1 MKKDIKIPAVE
12 DIIISV
18 IQEIN
23 PENNENVYNVYL
35 INLKSIDIENVL
47 VTSKGYGENKTTGE
61 KIKTSVLRHSLGTV
75 KTKSFVKIEPII
87 EEVFGL
93 SNEYWLSFYEKN
105 TIFDKKYIF
114 LAESICEENFV
125 QVPLIEKKGVVIR

>member
-18 IQEIN
+18 VQEIN

-93 SNEYWLSFYEKN
+93 SNEYWLSFYENN

-114 LAESICEENFV
+114 LAESIREENFV